1 MRNFAG
7 YSIIVVN
14 IMLWCRARMRAQE
27 RKITVYKGGF
37 FMAGGNSS
45 WEKIQQGVNDTER
58 LIVQREYNASMMK
71 ARQTLEFMV
80 KNLADQAG
88 ILDESD
94 LKNMIDA
101 LYENRWISKTTC
113 ENYHKIRM
121 IGNKAAHEGDAN
133 AYSANQA
140 YHMLSQE
147 MYTFADEYR
156 KTRKGAKPLTRPVVT
171 QKSSSQSYTGTARK
185 GTAGTGRANTGNSS
199 GTARNSKGNAAAA
212 GRTYAGTRNSS
223 AASSR
228 SRRRS
233 GGRNASFSFYNLL
246 KLLVP
251 VLCIVLL
258 LLVVKFVKP
267 QSQTKETEGP
277 TAVETMET
285 TEAAPKE
292 TESTGPV
299 YRTTDVLNVRPEPST
314 SSERIGQ
321 LNAGV
326 TVEYVRAHDADWAVI
341 LYNGQEAYVASRYLQ
356 EE

>member
-1 MRNFAG
+1 
-7 YSIIVVN
+7 
-14 IMLWCRARMRAQE
+14 
-27 RKITVYKGGF
+27 
-37 FMAGGNSS
+37 MAMGGNSS
-45 WEKIQQGVNDTER
+45 WDKIQQGVKDTER
-58 LIVQREYNASMMK
+58 LIVQREYNASMIK

-88 ILDESD
+88 IMDESD
-94 LKNMIDA
+94 LKGMIDV

-113 ENYHKIRM
+113 EHYHKIRM

-147 MYTFADEYR
+147 VYTFADDYR
-156 KTRKGAKPLTRPVVT
+156 NAKKGRKPLTRPAVAGSG
-171 QKSSSQSYTGTARK
+171 QNR
-185 GTAGTGRANTGNSS
+185 TAGTRGSGAGVSQGNRTGSGYGTNRAGGGYGGNRS
-199 GTARNSKGNAAAA
+199 
-212 GRTYAGTRNSS
+212 SS
-223 AASSR
+223 AAAR
-228 SRRRS
+228 SRKRS
-233 GGRNASFSFYNLL
+233 GSQSSSFSLYTLL

-258 LLVVKFVKP
+258 ILVVKLAKP
-267 QSQTKETEGP
+267 GSGTKETEGP
-277 TAVETMET
+277 TAVETMES
-285 TEAAPKE
+285 TEAASQE

-341 LYNGQEAYVASRYLQ
+341 LYNGQEAYVASQYLTT
-356 EE
+356 E

>member
-1 MRNFAG
+1 
-7 YSIIVVN
+7 
-14 IMLWCRARMRAQE
+14 
-27 RKITVYKGGF
+27 
-37 FMAGGNSS
+37 MAGGNSS

-156 KTRKGAKPLTRPVVT
+156 KARKGAKPLTRPAVA

-185 GTAGTGRANTGNSS
+185 GLAVQIRGILLEQHETVKETQLPQAELMQEHE
-199 GTARNSKGNAAAA
+199 AAALHLPGA
-212 GRTYAGTRNSS
+212 GDVREAGMLPFR
-223 AASSR
+223 
-228 SRRRS
+228 
-233 GGRNASFSFYNLL
+233 FII
-246 KLLVP
+246 
-251 VLCIVLL
+251 C
-258 LLVVKFVKP
+258 
-267 QSQTKETEGP
+267 
-277 TAVETMET
+277 
-285 TEAAPKE
+285 
-292 TESTGPV
+292 
-299 YRTTDVLNVRPEPST
+299 
-314 SSERIGQ
+314 
-321 LNAGV
+321 
-326 TVEYVRAHDADWAVI
+326 
-341 LYNGQEAYVASRYLQ
+341 
-356 EE
+356 

>member
-1 MRNFAG
+1 
-7 YSIIVVN
+7 
-14 IMLWCRARMRAQE
+14 
-27 RKITVYKGGF
+27 
-37 FMAGGNSS
+37 
-45 WEKIQQGVNDTER
+45 
-58 LIVQREYNASMMK
+58 
-71 ARQTLEFMV
+71 
-80 KNLADQAG
+80 
-88 ILDESD
+88 
-94 LKNMIDA
+94 MIDA

-156 KTRKGAKPLTRPVVT
+156 KARKGAKTLTRPVVT

-199 GTARNSKGNAAAA
+199 GTARNGKGNAAAA
-212 GRTYAGTRNSS
+212 GRTYAGTRSSS
-223 AASSR
+223 AESSR

-233 GGRNASFSFYNLL
+233 GGRNASFSLYNLL

-258 LLVVKFVKP
+258 LLVVKVVKP
-267 QSQTKETEGP
+267 ERQTKETEGP

>member
-1 MRNFAG
+1 
-7 YSIIVVN
+7 
-14 IMLWCRARMRAQE
+14 
-27 RKITVYKGGF
+27 
-37 FMAGGNSS
+37 MAGGNSS

-71 ARQTLEFMV
+71 ARQTLKFMV

-156 KTRKGAKPLTRPVVT
+156 KARKGAKPLTRPAVA

-199 GTARNSKGNAAAA
+199 GTALFPRCCTKAA
-212 GRTYAGTRNSS
+212 
-223 AASSR
+223 
-228 SRRRS
+228 
-233 GGRNASFSFYNLL
+233 
-246 KLLVP
+246 
-251 VLCIVLL
+251 
-258 LLVVKFVKP
+258 
-267 QSQTKETEGP
+267 
-277 TAVETMET
+277 
-285 TEAAPKE
+285 
-292 TESTGPV
+292 
-299 YRTTDVLNVRPEPST
+299 
-314 SSERIGQ
+314 
-321 LNAGV
+321 
-326 TVEYVRAHDADWAVI
+326 
-341 LYNGQEAYVASRYLQ
+341 
-356 EE
+356 

>member
-1 MRNFAG
+1 
-7 YSIIVVN
+7 
-14 IMLWCRARMRAQE
+14 
-27 RKITVYKGGF
+27 
-37 FMAGGNSS
+37 MAGGNSS

-156 KTRKGAKPLTRPVVT
+156 KARKGAKPLTRPAVA

-185 GTAGTGRANTGNSS
+185 GTAGQIRGILLEQHETVKETQLPQAELMQEHE
-199 GTARNSKGNAAAA
+199 AAALHLPGAEDVREA
-212 GRTYAGTRNSS
+212 GMLPFR
-223 AASSR
+223 
-228 SRRRS
+228 
-233 GGRNASFSFYNLL
+233 FII
-246 KLLVP
+246 
-251 VLCIVLL
+251 C
-258 LLVVKFVKP
+258 
-267 QSQTKETEGP
+267 
-277 TAVETMET
+277 
-285 TEAAPKE
+285 
-292 TESTGPV
+292 
-299 YRTTDVLNVRPEPST
+299 
-314 SSERIGQ
+314 
-321 LNAGV
+321 
-326 TVEYVRAHDADWAVI
+326 
-341 LYNGQEAYVASRYLQ
+341 
-356 EE
+356 